1 MIEFKVQKVTIWN
14 GGGELT
20 CEMGELPWH
29 DFLMLT
35 KQSMVRPRRK
45 TQDTKIKSGSFWRPN
60 AELKKRTH
68 GDSSHAYYDDAYLL
82 QAAGEH
88 TKITEEVEIA
98 EMPQRIAAATD
109 FSLIMLDYR
118 ACTAEELTTA
128 FEIQTANFLS
138 LSKVRNEDKV
148 EAREQIA
155 ETLDVVDSL
164 DRINPMAKAMRSGAA
179 NARFRRRRQGAMNI
193 RNNEIVRTKCVSD
206 MIKEHLDLYLRLW
219 KALSMHILAPNAP
232 AEPEQVFGQSAG
244 LESDTGSL
252 LSEIRGKAGLQAA
265 ERRMQFMRDEFAA
278 VKIRPFCKNAAY
290 VVRGLGEAIKF
301 CQEGDRANLNTR
313 LRKLRRGIRW
323 IFALDELQMK
333 VILPFSILL
342 DKLRRIIKRE
352 RSENGTFVKG
362 PIVIPRKAAP
372 DLFKVLES
380 ELLLVRTKI
389 RDKCRD
395 GDFQER
401 HIKEDVELYLGTA
414 QDAMA
419 ADDWQL
425 AKNCLLRAARCL

>member
-1 MIEFKVQKVTIWN
+1 MIEFKVQKVTIRN

-29 DFLMLT
+29 DFLML
-35 KQSMVRPRRK
+35 KSHPMVRPKRK
-45 TQDTKIKSGSFWRPN
+45 TQEVKIKAGSIWRPN
-60 AELKKRTH
+60 AELKKNTQ
-68 GDSSHAYYDDAYLL
+68 GDSTHANYDDVYLV

-88 TKITEEVEIA
+88 VKLTEQAEID
-98 EMPQRIAAATD
+98 EMRKRISELTD
-109 FSLIMLDYR
+109 FSQIMLDYR
-118 ACTAEELTTA
+118 AFSVEELTTVFDA
-128 FEIQTANFLS
+128 QTVSFLS
-138 LSKVRNEDKV
+138 LAAVRNEDKV
-148 EAREQIA
+148 EARDKMA
-155 ETLDVVDSL
+155 ETLDVTDSL
-164 DRINPMAKAMRSGAA
+164 GRKNPMAKAMRSGAA
-179 NARFRRRRQGAMNI
+179 NARFRRRRQSAMDI
-193 RNNEIVRTKCVSD
+193 RNYEIVRTKCVSD
-206 MIKEHLDLYLRLW
+206 MIQDHLDLYMRLW
-219 KALSMHILAPNAP
+219 SALSMRALK
-232 AEPEQVFGQSAG
+232 EQVDDVSQVFDKSAG
-244 LESDTGSL
+244 INGDTDSL
-252 LSEIRGKAGLQAA
+252 LSELRGLDGLKAA
-265 ERRMQFMRDEFAA
+265 EQRLRTFRDSFASI
-278 VKIRPFCKNAAY
+278 KIRPFCKNAAH

-401 HIKEDVELYLGTA
+401 HIKEDVEMYLGTA
-414 QDAMA
+414 QDTMA